1 MIMPQYSNVILLYCI
16 ALLILTLINTIGG
29 SIRVKENFLDEVF
42 NLISDVENENKDISG
57 LEDAE
62 FQNFKTI
69 VQEEDTIEPEPEL
82 EQVPEQVPEQD
93 PEQDPEPI
101 LENEPQSKDPLE
113 NLEGFSGD
121 VWASWS

>member
-1 MIMPQYSNVILLYCI
+1 MIMPQYSNVIWLYCI
-16 ALLILTLINTIGG
+16 ALLLLTLINTIGG

-42 NLISDVENENKDISG
+42 NLISDVENENKDITG

-69 VQEEDTIEPEPEL
+69 VQEEDNIEPGPEPGPEPEPEPEPEL
-82 EQVPEQVPEQD
+82 EPV
-93 PEQDPEPI
+93 I
-101 LENEPQSKDPLE
+101 ENEPQIKDPLE

-121 VWASWS
+121 AWASW

>member
-1 MIMPQYSNVILLYCI
+1 MIMSQYSNVILLYCI
-16 ALLILTLINTIGG
+16 ALLLLTLINTIGG
-29 SIRVKENFLDEVF
+29 SIRVRENFLDEVF
-42 NLISDVENENKDISG
+42 NLISDVENENKEISG

-69 VQEEDTIEPEPEL
+69 VQEEDTIEPEQEPEPEL
-82 EQVPEQVPEQD
+82 EPESEQV
-93 PEQDPEPI
+93 PEPI

-121 VWASWS
+121 TWASW